1 MSISR
6 MSRGGAQRPSCFI
19 RDTNGQALAYA
30 YFEDEPGRRAAAHL
44 PTRDEARRIAAN
56 SPSCRSCCVSRPISH
71 HVERSAVVAGTRDN
85 LERVN
90 RHRHLRASGEGK
102 SEKGDVSSA

>member
-1 MSISR
+1 
-6 MSRGGAQRPSCFI
+6 MSRDAARRPSCFI

-56 SPSCRSCCVSRPISH
+56 SPSCRSYCAESRETAPPKARAGPEMAAGVSPAAIRRGLKPLSP
-71 HVERSAVVAGTRDN
+71 
-85 LERVN
+85 
-90 RHRHLRASGEGK
+90 
-102 SEKGDVSSA
+102 

>member
-6 MSRGGAQRPSCFI
+6 MSRGGAWRPSCFI

-30 YFEDEPGRRAAAHL
+30 YFEDEPGQRAAAHL

-56 SPSCRSCCVSRPISH
+56 IATLSELLRRPAST
-71 HVERSAVVAGTRDN
+71 EPDCAGTMPFP
-85 LERVN
+85 EPW
-90 RHRHLRASGEGK
+90 GQQ
-102 SEKGDVSSA
+102 